1 MSQKVYNVVAAV
13 TTGIIG
19 VAEALVALFN
29 PPYEAAIAASLPVL
43 EGAILTIASNFIIK
57 STTTTT
63 KKK

>member
-19 VAEALVALFN
+19 VAEAVVALFN
-29 PPYEAAIAASLPVL
+29 PPYEAAIATSLPVL
-43 EGAILTIASNFIIK
+43 EGAILTIASNFVVK
-57 STTTTT
+57 PTT

>member
-19 VAEALVALFN
+19 VAETVVALLN

-43 EGAILTIASNFIIK
+43 EGAILTIASNFIIRP
-57 STTTTT
+57 TT